1 MAKTIRNDYLWE
13 VGCEGHVDA
22 WVVAPNW
29 EQATVEAAKFWGVR
43 WGSVAA
49 RCVEKSRIK
58 GYTTNICCRCG
69 RTYYAAPPLCAAC
82 KAAVLTEEAETV
94 RRVNLAYK
102 MGRAM

>member
-1 MAKTIRNDYLWE
+1 MAKTVRKDYLWE

-43 WGSVAA
+43 WGAVAA
-49 RCVEKSRIK
+49 RCVEKARIR
-58 GYTTNICCRCG
+58 GYATNICCRCG
-69 RTYYAAPPLCAAC
+69 RTYYAEPPLCAAC
-82 KAAVLTEEAETV
+82 KAVALTEEAETV
-94 RRVNLAYK
+94 RRVNQAYR